1 MALPEE
7 NHAHDP
13 LTFPEG
19 FIWGSATASFQVEGN
34 NINSDWWEWE
44 KRKEPIEKHSG
55 VACDQYNRYPE
66 DIKLLKNLGHQ
77 AYRMSI
83 EWSRIEP
90 ENGIFNQDAID
101 HYIDELK
108 LLKESGITVML
119 TLHHFSNPM
128 WFSKKGGWLSFR
140 AVHYF
145 ERFVKKVAPLLAE
158 YVDFWVTLN
167 EYPGYVFD
175 AYGRGKFPP
184 NVSSRP
190 KMIWAMWNMS
200 QAHKKAYK
208 VIHKFDKK
216 AKVGVAHNITSYNAL
231 HKHSFRENIAVWLLD
246 LMGNHALYW
255 LTGIGTHDF
264 LGINYYYNCYLDGR
278 NSFVPRIFNIEETKK
293 DVSDLGWEVR
303 PEGIFDVLM
312 DFSDYRKPM
321 YITENGIAS
330 TNDDRRVRFLLSFLK
345 EVYHAIAAGANIRG
359 YFYWSLMDNYEW
371 VEGFKP
377 RFGLVAIDFDD
388 DLKRIPRPSAYVYR
402 EIIQNN
408 GIPHDLLKLLGHSIR
423 VEEVVKIDK

>member
-13 LTFPEG
+13 LTFPDG
-19 FIWGSATASFQVEGN
+19 FIWGSATASHQVEGN
-34 NINSDWWEWE
+34 NINNDWWEWE
-44 KRKEPIEKHSG
+44 KRTEPVERQSG
-55 VACDQYNRYPE
+55 IACDQYNRYPE
-66 DIKLLKNLGHQ
+66 DIDLLKDLGHQ

-90 ENGIFNQDAID
+90 EDGIFNQDAID
-101 HYIDELK
+101 HYIEELK
-108 LLKESGITVML
+108 LLKEKGIIVML
-119 TLHHFSNPM
+119 TLHHFTNPL
-128 WFSKKGGWLSFR
+128 WFTKKGAWLHWN
-140 AVHYF
+140 AANYF
-145 ERFVKKVAPLLAE
+145 ERYVKKVVPQIAE
-158 YVDFWVTLN
+158 YVDFWITLN

-184 NVSSRP
+184 NVRSKF
-190 KMIWAMWNMS
+190 KMVWAMWNMS
-200 QAHKKAYK
+200 DAHAKAYK

-231 HKHSFRENIAVWLLD
+231 HKHSFRENIAVWMMDLL
-246 LMGNHALYW
+246 GNHALYW
-255 LTGIGTHDF
+255 MTGIKTHDF
-264 LGINYYYNCYLDGR
+264 LGVNYYYNRYLDGTK
-278 NSFVPRIFNIEETKK
+278 NFFPRIFDIETSRK
-293 DVSDLGWEVR
+293 DVSDMGWEVR

-312 DFSDYRKPM
+312 DFTDYHKPM

-345 EVYHAIAAGANIRG
+345 EVYHAIAAGADIRG
-359 YFYWSLMDNYEW
+359 YIYWSLMDNYEW

-388 DLKRIPRPSAYVYR
+388 DLKRIPRPSAYVYKD
-402 EIIQNN
+402 IIENN
-408 GIPHDLLKLLGHSIR
+408 GIRHDLLKLLGHGIQ
-423 VEEVVKIDK
+423 VEEVLKK